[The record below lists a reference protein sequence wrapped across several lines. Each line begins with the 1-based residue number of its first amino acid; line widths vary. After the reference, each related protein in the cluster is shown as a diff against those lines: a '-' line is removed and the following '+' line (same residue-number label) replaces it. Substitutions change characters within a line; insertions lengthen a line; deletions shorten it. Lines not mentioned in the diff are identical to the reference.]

1 VRAASEASVK
11 PPPRLGL
18 IVSTFLFS
26 VLAGAVAY
34 GAVAIAFTLATS
46 NGNAKAAAAGAGYA
60 LGAFG
65 APIASGV
72 YLARRRG
79 WSGLRALRFAAVVTL
94 LIHAALLPIAL
105 AALAM

>member
-1 VRAASEASVK
+1 VRVTSEASVK

-18 IVSTFLFS
+18 ILSAGLFS

-46 NGNAKAAAAGAGYA
+46 NGNAKAAAAGIGYV

-72 YLARRRG
+72 YLARRG
-79 WSGLRALRFAAVVTL
+79 WSWLRALRFAAVVTL
-94 LIHAALLPIAL
+94 LIHAALLPVAL